1 MQETLILLDKTMIKL
16 IEKYPI
22 VSLLLFVVIM
32 LGFTIDAIPVTIME
46 ARNFISAREML
57 TDNNWIL
64 TTMNGEARYQK
75 PPLPT
80 WITAFFGM
88 LFGIKS
94 VLALRWPA
102 LLFMASIGISTYLI
116 SKQLKLTKS
125 HSLINGFIVLSSFYV
140 IGITV
145 EAPWDIYAHGFMLMA
160 LFQLFIML
168 KHQKTNIINSFLF
181 VLFIAGS
188 VLSKGPVSLYVLFLS
203 FVVAYGIAF
212 KLKGNIL
219 HFLKLISLLIFGIV
233 IGGWWYMHVRIAD
246 PETFAAIAVKETTN
260 WSSYN
265 VRPFYYYW
273 SFFVQSG
280 LWTVPAFISLL
291 YPYLKSRV
299 SHLKAYRFS
308 FFWTLIAVILLS
320 VIPEKKSRYLMPVLI
335 PLAINIGFYIA
346 YLIREFKN
354 LKDKRETYPV
364 YFHFGLIGL
373 IGILF
378 WGSEFFIGSFIF
390 SDYAIRYV
398 ITSIVLISIGIF
410 IIQNLKK
417 KDIKT
422 VFYLCIAL
430 MLSIGFFALPLA
442 QRNIQKDYKSVSEL
456 VNSGVPLYSLNQ
468 VSPEAIYNY
477 GDKIHSLKTEEG
489 IIIPEELEFN
499 LLVGNETIEDN
510 EVLSEVYHIIFITT
524 YDLNTAKKGTRAH
537 RSRLV
542 NKLYRLSR
550 KK

>member
-1 MQETLILLDKTMIKL
+1 MPETHISLDKTMIKL

-22 VSLLLFVVIM
+22 ASLLLFVMVM
-32 LGFTIDAIPVTIME
+32 LGFTIDAIPVSIME

-102 LLFMASIGISTYLI
+102 LLFLASIGISTYLI
-116 SKQLKLTKS
+116 SKKLELSKS

-140 IGITV
+140 IGITI
-145 EAPWDIYAHGFMLMA
+145 EAPWDIYTHGFMLMA

-168 KHQKTNIINSFLF
+168 KQQKTNLLNSLLF

-203 FVVAYGIAF
+203 FAIAYAIA
-212 KLKGNIL
+212 LKPKGHLL
-219 HFLKLISLLIFGIV
+219 HFLKLLSLLIFGIV
-233 IGGWWYMHVRIAD
+233 LGGWWYMHVRIAD
-246 PETFAAIAVKETTN
+246 PETFAAIAARETSN

-280 LWTVPAFISLL
+280 LWTIPAFISLL

-299 SHLKAYRFS
+299 TNLKAYRFS
-308 FFWTLIAVILLS
+308 FFWTIIAVVLLS

-335 PLAINIGFYIA
+335 PLAINIGFYIE

-354 LKDKRETYPV
+354 LKDKRETIPV
-364 YFHFGLIGL
+364 YFQFGLIAS
-373 IGILF
+373 IASLF
-378 WGSEFFIGSFIF
+378 WVIWFFSSSVLSGTVLVRFIVT
-390 SDYAIRYV
+390 A
-398 ITSIVLISIGIF
+398 IVLLIIGVTIF
-410 IIQNLKK
+410 KNLKSK
-417 KDIKT
+417 NIKN
-422 VFYLCIAL
+422 VFYLVIAF
-430 MLSIGFFALPLA
+430 MLSVGLFALPIA
-442 QRNIQKDYKSVSEL
+442 ETHTTTDYKPISEL
-456 VNSGVPLYSLNQ
+456 QDKNLNLYHLDYIA
-468 VSPEAIYNY
+468 PEMIYNY
-477 GDKIHSLKTEEG
+477 GDKIPSLKTDEG
-489 IIIPEELEFN
+489 YNIPIEKTFH
-499 LLVGNETIEDN
+499 LLTRTKQPDTI
-510 EVLSEVYHIIFITT
+510 EVLSKLYKMEFIDT
-524 YDLNTAKKGTRAH
+524 YDLNRASKDSRSYNKRLFNHLYKLTR
-537 RSRLV
+537 
-542 NKLYRLSR
+542 K
-550 KK
+550 

>member
-1 MQETLILLDKTMIKL
+1 MIKR

-22 VSLLLFVVIM
+22 LSLVLFVIIM

-102 LLFMASIGISTYLI
+102 LLFLASIGVSTYLL
-116 SKQLKLTKS
+116 SKKLELNKS

-140 IGITV
+140 IGIIV
-145 EAPWDIYAHGFMLMA
+145 EAPWDIYTHGFMLMA
-160 LFQLFIML
+160 LYQLFIML
-168 KHQKTNIINSFLF
+168 QQKKTGLIQSLLF
-181 VLFIAGS
+181 VLFLAGS

-203 FVVAYGIAF
+203 FVIAYAIAF
-212 KLKGNIL
+212 KLKGNLL

-233 IGGWWYMHVRIAD
+233 LGGWWYFHVRVAD
-246 PETFAAIAVKETTN
+246 PETFTAIASKETSN

-280 LWTVPAFISLL
+280 LWTIAAFISLL
-291 YPYLKSRV
+291 YPYMKSRV
-299 SHLKAYRFS
+299 SNLKAYRFS
-308 FFWTLIAVILLS
+308 FFWTIIAVVLLS

-335 PLAINIGFYIA
+335 PLAINIGFYID

-354 LKDKRETYPV
+354 LKDKRETIPV
-364 YFHFGLIGL
+364 YFQFGLIGV
-373 IGILF
+373 IGILLF
-378 WGSEFFIGSFIF
+378 PLNSLTDILSSEFNNNRFIYTCIATAIIGSYIF
-390 SDYAIRYV
+390 SQLKARNIKNIFYL
-398 ITSIVLISIGIF
+398 VLAFIMSIGC
-410 IIQNLKK
+410 L
-417 KDIKT
+417 
-422 VFYLCIAL
+422 
-430 MLSIGFFALPLA
+430 GLPLLES
-442 QRNIQKDYKSVSEL
+442 QVQKDYKPVSEL
-456 VNSGVPLYSLNQ
+456 TNTYMPLYSLGD
-468 VSPEAIYNY
+468 VSPEAIYHY
-477 GDKIHSLKTEEG
+477 GDKIPKLNTPEG
-489 IIIPEELEFN
+489 LVLPSEKEFN
-499 LLVGNETIEDN
+499 LLTGEENLKDIPE
-510 EVLSEVYHIIFITT
+510 LSKVYHIVFMAT

-542 NKLYRLSR
+542 NRMYRLSQ
-550 KK
+550 KD